1 LENLIH
7 IRLILVPVSKLD
19 HIGIYVKDL
28 TKSVSFYKDVFGWNI
43 VKEFES
49 GEAKIILFDI
59 GGGLLELVQRPGS
72 PAPAPT
78 GNWSHLALH
87 IKDWAGIVT
96 KVEARGLEVRKI
108 TMTDG
113 SHNAFFKD
121 PDGHTIEAMEK
132 GFSA

>member
-49 GEAKIILFDI
+49 GEAKIVLFDI
-59 GGGLLELVQRPGS
+59 GNGLLELVQRPGS
-72 PAPAPT
+72 P
-78 GNWSHLALH
+78 GRVL
-87 IKDWAGIVT
+87 
-96 KVEARGLEVRKI
+96 
-108 TMTDG
+108 
-113 SHNAFFKD
+113 
-121 PDGHTIEAMEK
+121 
-132 GFSA
+132 